1 MTRGVDTSPVVAAPT
16 KKFFMCA
23 LLRRWS
29 RIARCSV
36 LLGDTVSARQALERV
51 GGQEAEG
58 EQANIQLLER
68 FTRDAQA
75 AFSGKDYRKVLI
87 FCVNS

>member
-1 MTRGVDTSPVVAAPT
+1 M
-16 KKFFMCA
+16 F
-23 LLRRWS
+23 RWS

-51 GGQEAEG
+51 TDQEAES

-68 FTRDAQA
+68 FTRDSQA
-75 AFSGKDYRKVLI
+75 AFTAKDFRKVRGLQYTGTGT
-87 FCVNS
+87 

>member
-1 MTRGVDTSPVVAAPT
+1 
-16 KKFFMCA
+16 
-23 LLRRWS
+23 
-29 RIARCSV
+29 V

-75 AFSGKDYRKVLI
+75 AFSGKDYRKVPFFFFCKLI
-87 FCVNS
+87 SSVTV

>member
-1 MTRGVDTSPVVAAPT
+1 
-16 KKFFMCA
+16 
-23 LLRRWS
+23 
-29 RIARCSV
+29 V

-75 AFSGKDYRKVLI
+75 AFSGKDYRKVFI
-87 FCVNS
+87 FFFESGIIGTATKRSITQRHLT

>member
-1 MTRGVDTSPVVAAPT
+1 M
-16 KKFFMCA
+16 
-23 LLRRWS
+23 RRWS

-75 AFSGKDYRKVLI
+75 AFSGKDYRKVPFFSSF
-87 FCVNS
+87 FCVYSGIICLKRCDSLLEV